1 MKERGLYPMKSVR
14 NKLVS
19 LAIIVI
25 LLSTGL
31 VGAVNYMVVKGELDQ
46 VGRDSLKNGTLG
58 ILELIAQLDTQV
70 QNGKLTLEE
79 AQESARTQ
87 IVGNKIED
95 NKRSIDNPV
104 KYGDNFYFYAFQ
116 DSGMVETHP
125 SLEGK
130 NISDLQTEDGRYF
143 VREMIE
149 AANAGGGYVRYDWAL
164 PSNPDIVAPKIT
176 YVEKD
181 KHWGWIIAAGT
192 YEMDFN
198 AGTNKVLY
206 YTLGMTI
213 LATIIGVS
221 LFWFFSGRMTTYIRK
236 IMVITSDIAKGKLTG
251 DDIPVTTEDELGILA
266 SNVNN
271 MKHSLHEMVNNTKDS
286 ASQMRVSSEMLSA
299 ITEETTAS
307 ADEIHQ
313 AINDISKGAV
323 VQAEEAEMAINKVET
338 LSSLISNATNKYSEI
353 TENMNIINQSQENG
367 REKVDVLLQNSSAFT
382 QVIEE
387 LRTNF
392 SSLTSQMKEIHQ
404 VVQTI
409 TSISEQTNL
418 LALNASIEAAR
429 AGEHGKGF
437 AVVAEEV
444 RHLSEDTNEATNRVR
459 NLLQRIEV
467 DTANSDAKMIHTL
480 QLSQN
485 QAMSISE
492 VKGAFT
498 SLADSI
504 HDITKHLV
512 SLDKGMNDMAENRII
527 VMNAINEIAS
537 VATQSAAA
545 TEQIN
550 ASIDEQKSAVT
561 SIMHSSMELHTEA
574 ERMHDLVERFT

>member
-1 MKERGLYPMKSVR
+1 MKSVR

-31 VGAVNYMVVKGELDQ
+31 VGTVNYIVVKGELDQ

-70 QNGKLTLEE
+70 QNGKITLEE

-87 IVGNKIED
+87 IVGKKIED

-125 SLEGK
+125 SLEGQD
-130 NISDLQTEDGRYF
+130 ISDLQTGDGRYF

-149 AANAGGGYVRYDWAL
+149 AAKAGGGYVRYDWAL
-164 PSNPDIVAPKIT
+164 PSNPEIVAPKIT
-176 YVEKD
+176 YVEMD

-198 AGTNKVLY
+198 AGTNNVLY

-251 DDIPVTTEDELGILA
+251 DDIPVTTEDELGVLA

-323 VQAEEAEMAINKVET
+323 VQAEEAEMAISKVET
-338 LSSLISNATNKYSEI
+338 LSSLISNATDKYGEI

-367 REKVDVLLQNSSAFT
+367 RQKVDVLLQNSSEFT

-459 NLLQRIEV
+459 NLLQRIEI

-485 QAMSISE
+485 QAMSITE

-498 SLADSI
+498 FLADSI

-512 SLDKGMNDMAENRII
+512 SLDKGMNDMAENRIV

-574 ERMHDLVERFT
+574 ERMYDLVERFT

>member
-1 MKERGLYPMKSVR
+1 MKSVR

>member
-1 MKERGLYPMKSVR
+1 MKEWGLYLMKSVR

-31 VGAVNYMVVKGELDQ
+31 VGTVNYMVVKGELDQ

-125 SLEGK
+125 SLEGQ

-198 AGTNKVLY
+198 AGTNNVLY

-286 ASQMRVSSEMLSA
+286 ASKMRVSSEMLSA

-323 VQAEEAEMAINKVET
+323 VQAEEAEMAISKVET
-338 LSSLISNATNKYSEI
+338 LSSLISNATDKYSEI

-367 REKVDVLLQNSSAFT
+367 RQKVDVLLQNSSEFT

-387 LRTNF
+387 LRTTF

-467 DTANSDAKMIHTL
+467 DTANSDSKMIHTL

-485 QAMSISE
+485 QAMSITE

-498 SLADSI
+498 FLADSI

-512 SLDKGMNDMAENRII
+512 SLDKGMNDMAENRIV

-574 ERMHDLVERFT
+574 ERMYDLVERFT

>member
-31 VGAVNYMVVKGELDQ
+31 VGAVNYIVVKGELDQ

-87 IVGNKIED
+87 IVGKKIED

-130 NISDLQTEDGRYF
+130 NISDLQTADGRYF

-198 AGTNKVLY
+198 AGTNNVLY

>member
-1 MKERGLYPMKSVR
+1 MKSVR

-25 LLSTGL
+25 LISTVL
-31 VGAVNYMVVKGELDQ
+31 VGTVNYIVVKGELDQ
-46 VGRDSLKNGTLG
+46 VGRQSLKNGTLG
-58 ILELIAQLDTQV
+58 ILELIAQLDAQV
-70 QNGKLTLEE
+70 QKGNITLEE

-87 IVGNKIED
+87 IVGKRVED

-125 SLEGK
+125 SLEGQ
-130 NISDLQTEDGRYF
+130 NITDLQTEDGRYF

-149 AANAGGGYVRYDWAL
+149 AAKAGGGYVRYDWAL
-164 PSNPDIVAPKIT
+164 PSTPEIVAPKIT
-176 YVEKD
+176 YVEMD
-181 KHWGWIIAAGT
+181 EHWGWIIAAGT

-198 AGTNKVLY
+198 AGTKNVFY

-213 LATIIGVS
+213 LATIIGVA

-251 DDIPVTTEDELGILA
+251 DDIPVTTKDELGILA
-266 SNVNN
+266 NNVNN
-271 MKHSLHEMVNNTKDS
+271 MKHSLYEMVNNTKDS

-323 VQAEEAEMAINKVET
+323 VQAEEAEMAISKVET
-338 LSSLISNATNKYSEI
+338 LSSLISLATNKYSEI
-353 TENMNIINQSQENG
+353 TENMNIINSSQENG
-367 REKVDVLLQNSSAFT
+367 RQKVEGLLQNSSEFT

-392 SSLTSQMKEIHQ
+392 SSLTNQMKEIHQ

-437 AVVAEEV
+437 AIVAEEV
-444 RHLSEDTNEATNRVR
+444 RHLSEDTNEATTRVR

-467 DTANSDAKMIHTL
+467 GTANSDAKMIHTL

-485 QAMSISE
+485 QAISITE

-498 SLADSI
+498 FLADSI
-504 HDITKHLV
+504 QDITKHLV
-512 SLDKGMNDMAENRII
+512 SLDEGMNDMAENRIV
-527 VMNAINEIAS
+527 VMNAIKEIAS

-550 ASIDEQKSAVT
+550 ASIDEQKSAVN

-574 ERMHDLVERFT
+574 ERMYDLVERFT

>member
-1 MKERGLYPMKSVR
+1 MKERGLYLMKSVR

-31 VGAVNYMVVKGELDQ
+31 VGTVNYMVVKGELDQ

-116 DSGMVETHP
+116 DSGIVETHP
-125 SLEGK
+125 SLEGQ

-198 AGTNKVLY
+198 AGTNNVLY

-323 VQAEEAEMAINKVET
+323 VQAEEAEMAISKVET
-338 LSSLISNATNKYSEI
+338 LSSLISNATDKYSEI

-367 REKVDVLLQNSSAFT
+367 RQKVDVLLQNSSEFT

-387 LRTNF
+387 LRTTF

-467 DTANSDAKMIHTL
+467 DTANSDSKMIHTL

-485 QAMSISE
+485 QALSITE
-492 VKGAFT
+492 VMGAFT
-498 SLADSI
+498 FLTDSI

-512 SLDKGMNDMAENRII
+512 SLDKGMNDMAENRIV

-574 ERMHDLVERFT
+574 ERMYDLVERFT

>member
-1 MKERGLYPMKSVR
+1 MKSVR

-31 VGAVNYMVVKGELDQ
+31 VGTVNYIVVKGELDQ

-70 QNGKLTLEE
+70 QNGTITLEE

-87 IVGNKIED
+87 IVGKKIED

-125 SLEGK
+125 SLEGQD
-130 NISDLQTEDGRYF
+130 ISDLKTGDGRYF

-149 AANAGGGYVRYDWAL
+149 AAKAGGGYVRYDWAL
-164 PSNPDIVAPKIT
+164 PSNPEIVAPKIT
-176 YVEKD
+176 YVEMD

-198 AGTNKVLY
+198 AGTNNVLY

-323 VQAEEAEMAINKVET
+323 VQAEEAEMAISKVET
-338 LSSLISNATNKYSEI
+338 LSSLISNATDKYGEI

-367 REKVDVLLQNSSAFT
+367 RQKVDVLLQNSSEFT

-485 QAMSISE
+485 QAMSITE

-498 SLADSI
+498 FLADSI

-512 SLDKGMNDMAENRII
+512 SLDKGMNDMAENRIV

-574 ERMHDLVERFT
+574 ERMYDLVERFT

>member
-1 MKERGLYPMKSVR
+1 MKSVR

-31 VGAVNYMVVKGELDQ
+31 VGTVNYMVVKGELDQ

-125 SLEGK
+125 SLEGQ

-198 AGTNKVLY
+198 AGTNNVLY

-286 ASQMRVSSEMLSA
+286 ASKMRVSSEMLSA

-323 VQAEEAEMAINKVET
+323 VQAEEAEMAISKVET
-338 LSSLISNATNKYSEI
+338 LSSLISNATDKYSEI

-367 REKVDVLLQNSSAFT
+367 RQKVDVLLQNSSEFT

-387 LRTNF
+387 LRTTF

-467 DTANSDAKMIHTL
+467 DTANSDSKMIHTL

-485 QAMSISE
+485 QAMSITE

-498 SLADSI
+498 FLADSI

-512 SLDKGMNDMAENRII
+512 SLDKGMNDMAENRIV

-574 ERMHDLVERFT
+574 ERMYDLVERFT

>member
-1 MKERGLYPMKSVR
+1 MKSVR

-31 VGAVNYMVVKGELDQ
+31 VGTVNYMVVKGELDQ

-125 SLEGK
+125 SLEGQ

-164 PSNPDIVAPKIT
+164 PSNPEIVAPKIT

-198 AGTNKVLY
+198 AGTNNVLY

-323 VQAEEAEMAINKVET
+323 VQAEEAEMAISKVET
-338 LSSLISNATNKYSEI
+338 LSSLISNATDKYSEI

-367 REKVDVLLQNSSAFT
+367 RQKVDVLLQNSSEFT

-387 LRTNF
+387 LRTTF

-467 DTANSDAKMIHTL
+467 DTANSDSKMIHTL

-485 QAMSISE
+485 QAMSITE

-498 SLADSI
+498 FLADSI

-512 SLDKGMNDMAENRII
+512 SLDKGMNDMAENRIV

-574 ERMHDLVERFT
+574 ERMYDLVERFT

>member
-1 MKERGLYPMKSVR
+1 MKSVR

-31 VGAVNYMVVKGELDQ
+31 VGTVNYMVVKGELDQ

-125 SLEGK
+125 SLEGQ

-164 PSNPDIVAPKIT
+164 PSNPEIVAPKIT

-198 AGTNKVLY
+198 AGTNNVLY

-286 ASQMRVSSEMLSA
+286 ASKMRVSSEMLSA

-323 VQAEEAEMAINKVET
+323 VQAEEAEMAISKVET
-338 LSSLISNATNKYSEI
+338 LSSLISNATDKYSEI

-367 REKVDVLLQNSSAFT
+367 RQKVDVLLQNSSEFT

-387 LRTNF
+387 LRTTF

-467 DTANSDAKMIHTL
+467 DTANSDSKMIHTL

-485 QAMSISE
+485 QAMSITE

-498 SLADSI
+498 FLADSI

-512 SLDKGMNDMAENRII
+512 SLDKGMNDMAENRIV

-574 ERMHDLVERFT
+574 ERMYDLVERFT

>member
-1 MKERGLYPMKSVR
+1 MKSVR

-31 VGAVNYMVVKGELDQ
+31 VGTVNYMVVKGELDQ

-87 IVGNKIED
+87 IVGHKNED

-125 SLEGK
+125 SLEGQ

-164 PSNPDIVAPKIT
+164 PSNPEIVAPKIT

-198 AGTNKVLY
+198 AGTNNVLY
-206 YTLGMTI
+206 YTLGMTF

-271 MKHSLHEMVNNTKDS
+271 MKRSLYEMVNNTKDS

-323 VQAEEAEMAINKVET
+323 VQAEEAEMAISKVET
-338 LSSLISNATNKYSEI
+338 LSSLISNATDKYSEI

-367 REKVDVLLQNSSAFT
+367 RQKVDVLLQNSSEFT

-387 LRTNF
+387 LRTTF

-467 DTANSDAKMIHTL
+467 DTANSDSKMIHTL

-485 QAMSISE
+485 QAMSITE

-498 SLADSI
+498 FLADSI

-512 SLDKGMNDMAENRII
+512 SLDKGMNDMAENRIV

-574 ERMHDLVERFT
+574 ERMYDLVERFT

>member
-1 MKERGLYPMKSVR
+1 MKSVR

-25 LLSTGL
+25 LISTVL
-31 VGAVNYMVVKGELDQ
+31 VGTVNYIVVKGELDQ
-46 VGRDSLKNGTLG
+46 VGRQSLKNGTLG
-58 ILELIAQLDTQV
+58 ILELIAQLDAQV
-70 QNGKLTLEE
+70 QKGNITLEE

-87 IVGNKIED
+87 IVGKRVED

-116 DSGMVETHP
+116 DNGMVETHP
-125 SLEGK
+125 SLEGQ
-130 NISDLQTEDGRYF
+130 NIADLQTEDGRYF

-149 AANAGGGYVRYDWAL
+149 AAKAGGGYVRYDWAL
-164 PSNPDIVAPKIT
+164 PSTPEIVAPKIT
-176 YVEKD
+176 YVEMD
-181 KHWGWIIAAGT
+181 EHWGWIIAAGT

-198 AGTNKVLY
+198 AGTKNVFY

-213 LATIIGVS
+213 LATIIGVA

-251 DDIPVTTEDELGILA
+251 DDIPVTTKDELGILA
-266 SNVNN
+266 NNVNN
-271 MKHSLHEMVNNTKDS
+271 MKHSLYEMVNNTKDS

-323 VQAEEAEMAINKVET
+323 VQAEEAEMAISKVET
-338 LSSLISNATNKYSEI
+338 LSSLISIATNKYSEI
-353 TENMNIINQSQENG
+353 TENMNIINSSQENG
-367 REKVDVLLQNSSAFT
+367 RQKVEGLLQNSSEFT

-392 SSLTSQMKEIHQ
+392 SSLTNQMKEIHQ

-437 AVVAEEV
+437 AIVAEEV
-444 RHLSEDTNEATNRVR
+444 RHLSEDTNEATTRVR
-459 NLLQRIEV
+459 NLLQRIEGG
-467 DTANSDAKMIHTL
+467 TANSDAKMIHTL

-485 QAMSISE
+485 QAISITE

-498 SLADSI
+498 FLADSI

-512 SLDKGMNDMAENRII
+512 SLDEGMNDMAENRIV
-527 VMNAINEIAS
+527 VMNAIKEIAS

-550 ASIDEQKSAVT
+550 ASIDEQKSAVN

-574 ERMHDLVERFT
+574 ERMYDLVERFT

>member
-1 MKERGLYPMKSVR
+1 MKSVR

-31 VGAVNYMVVKGELDQ
+31 VGAVNYIVVKGELDQ

-87 IVGNKIED
+87 IVGKKIED

-198 AGTNKVLY
+198 AGTNNVLY

-512 SLDKGMNDMAENRII
+512 SLDKGMNDMAENRIV

>member
-1 MKERGLYPMKSVR
+1 MKSVR

-31 VGAVNYMVVKGELDQ
+31 VGTVNYMVVKGELDK

-125 SLEGK
+125 SLEGQ

-149 AANAGGGYVRYDWAL
+149 AANSGGGYVRYDWAL
-164 PSNPDIVAPKIT
+164 PSNPEIVAPKIT

-198 AGTNKVLY
+198 AGTNNVLY

-323 VQAEEAEMAINKVET
+323 VQAEEAEMAISKVET
-338 LSSLISNATNKYSEI
+338 LSSLISNATDKYSEI

-367 REKVDVLLQNSSAFT
+367 RQKVDVLLQNSSEFT

-387 LRTNF
+387 LRTTF

-467 DTANSDAKMIHTL
+467 DTANSDSKMIHTL

-485 QAMSISE
+485 QAMSITE

-498 SLADSI
+498 FLADSI

-512 SLDKGMNDMAENRII
+512 SLDKGMNDMAENRIV

-574 ERMHDLVERFT
+574 ERMYDLVERFT

>member
-1 MKERGLYPMKSVR
+1 MKERGLYLMKSVR

-31 VGAVNYMVVKGELDQ
+31 VGTVNYMVVKGELDQ

-95 NKRSIDNPV
+95 NKRSVDNPV

-125 SLEGK
+125 SLEGQ

-164 PSNPDIVAPKIT
+164 PSNPEIVAPKIT

-198 AGTNKVLY
+198 AGTNNVLY

-323 VQAEEAEMAINKVET
+323 VQAEEAEMAISKVET
-338 LSSLISNATNKYSEI
+338 LSSLISNATDKYSEI
-353 TENMNIINQSQENG
+353 TENMNIINQSQESG
-367 REKVDVLLQNSSAFT
+367 RQKVDVLLQNSSEFT

-387 LRTNF
+387 LRTTF

-467 DTANSDAKMIHTL
+467 DTANSDSKMIHTL

-485 QAMSISE
+485 QAMSITE

-498 SLADSI
+498 FLADSI

-512 SLDKGMNDMAENRII
+512 SLDKGMNDMAENRIV

-574 ERMHDLVERFT
+574 ERMYDLVERFT

>member
-1 MKERGLYPMKSVR
+1 MKSVR

-25 LLSTGL
+25 LISTVL
-31 VGAVNYMVVKGELDQ
+31 VGTVNYIVVKGELDQ
-46 VGRDSLKNGTLG
+46 VGRQSLKNGTLG
-58 ILELIAQLDTQV
+58 ILELIAQLDAQV
-70 QNGKLTLEE
+70 QKGNITLEE

-87 IVGNKIED
+87 IVGKRVED

-116 DSGMVETHP
+116 DSGIVETHP
-125 SLEGK
+125 SLEGQ
-130 NISDLQTEDGRYF
+130 NIAELQTEDGRYF

-149 AANAGGGYVRYDWAL
+149 AAKAGGGYVRYDWAL
-164 PSNPDIVAPKIT
+164 PSTPEIVAPKIT
-176 YVEKD
+176 YVEMD
-181 KHWGWIIAAGT
+181 EHWGWIIAAGT

-198 AGTNKVLY
+198 AGTKNVFY

-213 LATIIGVS
+213 LATIIGVA

-251 DDIPVTTEDELGILA
+251 DDIPVTTKDELGILA
-266 SNVNN
+266 NNVNN
-271 MKHSLHEMVNNTKDS
+271 MKHSLYEMVNNTKDS

-323 VQAEEAEMAINKVET
+323 VQAEEAEMAISKVET
-338 LSSLISNATNKYSEI
+338 LSSLISLATNKYSEI
-353 TENMNIINQSQENG
+353 TENMNIINSSQENG
-367 REKVDVLLQNSSAFT
+367 RQKVEGLLQNSSEFT

-392 SSLTSQMKEIHQ
+392 SSLTNQMKEIHQ

-437 AVVAEEV
+437 AIVAEEV
-444 RHLSEDTNEATNRVR
+444 RHLSEDTNEATTRVR

-467 DTANSDAKMIHTL
+467 GTSNSDAKMIHTL

-485 QAMSISE
+485 QAISITE

-498 SLADSI
+498 FLADSI
-504 HDITKHLV
+504 QDITKHLV
-512 SLDKGMNDMAENRII
+512 SLDEGMNDMAENRIV
-527 VMNAINEIAS
+527 VMNAIKEIAS

-550 ASIDEQKSAVT
+550 ASIDEQKSAVN

-574 ERMHDLVERFT
+574 ERMYDLVERFT

>member
-1 MKERGLYPMKSVR
+1 MKERGLYLMKSVR

-19 LAIIVI
+19 LSIIVI

-31 VGAVNYMVVKGELDQ
+31 VGTVNYMVVKGELDQ

-125 SLEGK
+125 SLEGQ

-198 AGTNKVLY
+198 AGTNNVLY

-323 VQAEEAEMAINKVET
+323 VQAEEAEMAISKVET
-338 LSSLISNATNKYSEI
+338 LSSLISNATDKYSEI

-367 REKVDVLLQNSSAFT
+367 RQKVDVLLQNSSEFT

-387 LRTNF
+387 LRTTF

-467 DTANSDAKMIHTL
+467 DTANSDSKMIHTL

-485 QAMSISE
+485 QAMSITE

-498 SLADSI
+498 FLADSI

-512 SLDKGMNDMAENRII
+512 SLDKGMNDMAENRIV

-574 ERMHDLVERFT
+574 ERMYDLVERFT

>member
-1 MKERGLYPMKSVR
+1 MKGRRLFLMKSVR

-31 VGAVNYMVVKGELDQ
+31 VGTVNYIVVKGELDQ

-70 QNGKLTLEE
+70 QNGKITLEE

-87 IVGNKIED
+87 IVGKKIED

-125 SLEGK
+125 SLEGQD
-130 NISDLQTEDGRYF
+130 ISDLQTGDGRYF

-149 AANAGGGYVRYDWAL
+149 AAKAGGGYVRYDWAL
-164 PSNPDIVAPKIT
+164 PSNPEIVAPKIT
-176 YVEKD
+176 YVEMD

-198 AGTNKVLY
+198 AGTNNVLY

-323 VQAEEAEMAINKVET
+323 VQAEEAEMAISKVET
-338 LSSLISNATNKYSEI
+338 LSSLISNATDKYGEI
-353 TENMNIINQSQENG
+353 TENMNVINQSQENG
-367 REKVDVLLQNSSAFT
+367 RQKVDVLLQNSSEFT

-392 SSLTSQMKEIHQ
+392 SSLASQMKEIHQ

-485 QAMSISE
+485 QAMSITE

-498 SLADSI
+498 FLADSI

-512 SLDKGMNDMAENRII
+512 SLDKGMNDMAENRIV

-574 ERMHDLVERFT
+574 ERMYDLVERFT

>member
-1 MKERGLYPMKSVR
+1 MKERGLYLMKSVR

-31 VGAVNYMVVKGELDQ
+31 VGTVNYMVVKGELDQ

-125 SLEGK
+125 SLEGQ

-198 AGTNKVLY
+198 AGTNNVLY

-286 ASQMRVSSEMLSA
+286 ASKMRVSSEMLSA

-323 VQAEEAEMAINKVET
+323 VQAEEAEMAISKVET
-338 LSSLISNATNKYSEI
+338 LSSLISNATDKYSEI

-367 REKVDVLLQNSSAFT
+367 RQKVDVLLQNSSEFT

-387 LRTNF
+387 LRTTF

-409 TSISEQTNL
+409 SSISEQTNL

-444 RHLSEDTNEATNRVR
+444 RHLSEDTNEATIRVR

-467 DTANSDAKMIHTL
+467 DTANSDSKMIHTL

-485 QAMSISE
+485 QAMSITE

-498 SLADSI
+498 FLADSI

-512 SLDKGMNDMAENRII
+512 SLDKGMNDMAENRIV

-574 ERMHDLVERFT
+574 ERMYDLVERFT

>member
-31 VGAVNYMVVKGELDQ
+31 VGAVNYIVVKGELDQ

-87 IVGNKIED
+87 IVGKKIED

-130 NISDLQTEDGRYF
+130 NISDLQTADGRYF

-198 AGTNKVLY
+198 AGTNNVLY

-512 SLDKGMNDMAENRII
+512 SLDKGMNDMAENRIV

>member
-31 VGAVNYMVVKGELDQ
+31 VGAVNYIVVKGELDQ

-87 IVGNKIED
+87 IVGKKIED

-198 AGTNKVLY
+198 AGTNNVLY

>member
-1 MKERGLYPMKSVR
+1 MKSVR

-31 VGAVNYMVVKGELDQ
+31 VGTVNYMVVKGELDQ

-125 SLEGK
+125 SLEGQ

-164 PSNPDIVAPKIT
+164 PSNPEIVAPKIT

-198 AGTNKVLY
+198 AGTNNVLY

-323 VQAEEAEMAINKVET
+323 VQAEEAEMAISKVET
-338 LSSLISNATNKYSEI
+338 LSSLISNATDKYSEI
-353 TENMNIINQSQENG
+353 TGNMNIINQSQENG
-367 REKVDVLLQNSSAFT
+367 RQKVDVLLQNSSEFT

-387 LRTNF
+387 LRTTF

-467 DTANSDAKMIHTL
+467 DTANSDSKMIHTL

-485 QAMSISE
+485 QAMSITE

-498 SLADSI
+498 FLADSI

-512 SLDKGMNDMAENRII
+512 SLDKGMNDMAENRIV

-574 ERMHDLVERFT
+574 ERMYDLVERFT

>member
-1 MKERGLYPMKSVR
+1 MKSVR

-25 LLSTGL
+25 LISTVL
-31 VGAVNYMVVKGELDQ
+31 VGTVNYIVVKGELDQ
-46 VGRDSLKNGTLG
+46 VGRQNLKNGTLG
-58 ILELIAQLDTQV
+58 ILELIAQLDAQV
-70 QNGKLTLEE
+70 QKGNITLEE

-87 IVGNKIED
+87 IVGKRVED

-116 DSGMVETHP
+116 DNGMVETHP
-125 SLEGK
+125 SLEGQ
-130 NISDLQTEDGRYF
+130 NIADLQTEDGRYF

-149 AANAGGGYVRYDWAL
+149 AAKAGGGYVRYDWAL
-164 PSNPDIVAPKIT
+164 PSTPEIVAPKIT
-176 YVEKD
+176 YVEMD
-181 KHWGWIIAAGT
+181 EHWGWIIAAGT

-198 AGTNKVLY
+198 AGTKNVFY

-213 LATIIGVS
+213 LATIIGVA

-251 DDIPVTTEDELGILA
+251 DDIPVTTKDELGILA
-266 SNVNN
+266 NNVNN
-271 MKHSLHEMVNNTKDS
+271 MKHSLYEMVNNTKDS

-323 VQAEEAEMAINKVET
+323 VQAEEAEMAISKVET
-338 LSSLISNATNKYSEI
+338 LSSLISLATNKYSEI
-353 TENMNIINQSQENG
+353 TENMNIINSSQENG
-367 REKVDVLLQNSSAFT
+367 RQKVEVLLQNSSEFT

-392 SSLTSQMKEIHQ
+392 SSLTNQMKEIHQ

-437 AVVAEEV
+437 AIVAEEV
-444 RHLSEDTNEATNRVR
+444 RHLSEDTNEATTRVR

-467 DTANSDAKMIHTL
+467 GTANSDAKMIHTL

-485 QAMSISE
+485 QAISITE

-498 SLADSI
+498 FLADSI
-504 HDITKHLV
+504 QDITKHLV
-512 SLDKGMNDMAENRII
+512 SLDEGMNDMAENRIV
-527 VMNAINEIAS
+527 VMNAIKEIAS

-550 ASIDEQKSAVT
+550 ASIDEQKSAVN

-574 ERMHDLVERFT
+574 ERMYDLVERFT

>member
-1 MKERGLYPMKSVR
+1 MKERGLYLMKSVR

-31 VGAVNYMVVKGELDQ
+31 VGTVNYMVVKGELDQ

-125 SLEGK
+125 SLEGQ

-198 AGTNKVLY
+198 AGTNNVLY

-286 ASQMRVSSEMLSA
+286 ASKMRVSSEMLSA

-313 AINDISKGAV
+313 AINDISKGVV
-323 VQAEEAEMAINKVET
+323 VQAEEAEMAISKVET
-338 LSSLISNATNKYSEI
+338 LSSLISNATDKYSEI

-367 REKVDVLLQNSSAFT
+367 RQKVDVLLQNSSEFT

-387 LRTNF
+387 LRTTF

-467 DTANSDAKMIHTL
+467 DTANSDSKMIHTL

-485 QAMSISE
+485 QAMSITE

-498 SLADSI
+498 FLADSI

-512 SLDKGMNDMAENRII
+512 SLDKGMNDMAENRIV

-574 ERMHDLVERFT
+574 ERMYDLVERFT

>member
-1 MKERGLYPMKSVR
+1 MKSVR

-19 LAIIVI
+19 LSIIVI

-31 VGAVNYMVVKGELDQ
+31 VGTVNYMVVKGELDQ

-125 SLEGK
+125 SLEGQ

-198 AGTNKVLY
+198 AGTNNVLY

-323 VQAEEAEMAINKVET
+323 VQAEEAEMAISKVET
-338 LSSLISNATNKYSEI
+338 LSSLISNATDKYSEI

-367 REKVDVLLQNSSAFT
+367 RQKVDVLLQNSSEFT

-387 LRTNF
+387 LRTTF

-467 DTANSDAKMIHTL
+467 DTANSDSKMIHTL

-485 QAMSISE
+485 QAMSITE

-498 SLADSI
+498 FLADSI

-512 SLDKGMNDMAENRII
+512 SLDKGMNDMAENRIV

-574 ERMHDLVERFT
+574 ERMYDLVERFT

>member
-1 MKERGLYPMKSVR
+1 MKSVR

-25 LLSTGL
+25 LISTVL
-31 VGAVNYMVVKGELDQ
+31 VGTVNYIVVKGELDQ
-46 VGRDSLKNGTLG
+46 VGRQSLKNGTLG
-58 ILELIAQLDTQV
+58 ILELIAQLDAQV
-70 QNGKLTLEE
+70 QKGNITLEE

-87 IVGNKIED
+87 IVGKRVED

-116 DSGMVETHP
+116 DNGIVETHP
-125 SLEGK
+125 SLEGQ
-130 NISDLQTEDGRYF
+130 NIADLQTEDGRYF

-149 AANAGGGYVRYDWAL
+149 AAKAGGGYVRYDWAL
-164 PSNPDIVAPKIT
+164 PSTPEIVAPKIT
-176 YVEKD
+176 YVEMD
-181 KHWGWIIAAGT
+181 EHWGWIIAAGT

-198 AGTNKVLY
+198 AGTKNVFY
-206 YTLGMTI
+206 YTLCMTI
-213 LATIIGVS
+213 LATIIGVA

-251 DDIPVTTEDELGILA
+251 DDIPVTTKDELGILA
-266 SNVNN
+266 NNVNN
-271 MKHSLHEMVNNTKDS
+271 MKHSLYEMVNNTKDS

-323 VQAEEAEMAINKVET
+323 VQAEEAEMAISKVET
-338 LSSLISNATNKYSEI
+338 LSSLISIATNKYSEI
-353 TENMNIINQSQENG
+353 TENMNIINSSQENG
-367 REKVDVLLQNSSAFT
+367 RQKVEGLLQNSSEFT

-392 SSLTSQMKEIHQ
+392 SSLTNQMKEIHQ

-437 AVVAEEV
+437 AIVAEEV
-444 RHLSEDTNEATNRVR
+444 RHLSEDTNEATTRVR

-467 DTANSDAKMIHTL
+467 GTANSDAKMIHTL

-485 QAMSISE
+485 QAISITE

-498 SLADSI
+498 FLADSI
-504 HDITKHLV
+504 QDITKHLV
-512 SLDKGMNDMAENRII
+512 SLDEGMNDMAENRIV
-527 VMNAINEIAS
+527 VMNAIKEIAS

-550 ASIDEQKSAVT
+550 ASIDEQKSAVN

-574 ERMHDLVERFT
+574 ERMYDLVERFT

>member
-1 MKERGLYPMKSVR
+1 MKERGLYLMKSVR

-31 VGAVNYMVVKGELDQ
+31 VGTVNYMVVKGELDQ

-125 SLEGK
+125 SLEGQ

-164 PSNPDIVAPKIT
+164 PSNPEIVAPKIT

-198 AGTNKVLY
+198 AGTNNVLY

-221 LFWFFSGRMTTYIRK
+221 LFWFFSGQMTTYIRK

-323 VQAEEAEMAINKVET
+323 VQAEEAEMAISKVET
-338 LSSLISNATNKYSEI
+338 LSSLISNATDKYSEI

-367 REKVDVLLQNSSAFT
+367 RQKVDVLLQNSSEFT

-387 LRTNF
+387 LRTTF

-467 DTANSDAKMIHTL
+467 DTANSDSKMIHTL

-485 QAMSISE
+485 QAMSIKE

-498 SLADSI
+498 FLADSI
-504 HDITKHLV
+504 HGITKHLV
-512 SLDKGMNDMAENRII
+512 SLDKGMNDMAENRIV

-574 ERMHDLVERFT
+574 ERMYDLVERFT

>member
-1 MKERGLYPMKSVR
+1 MKERGLYLMKSVR

-31 VGAVNYMVVKGELDQ
+31 VGTVNYMVVKAELDQ

-125 SLEGK
+125 SLEGQ

-164 PSNPDIVAPKIT
+164 PSNPEIVAPKIT

-198 AGTNKVLY
+198 AGTNNVLY

-323 VQAEEAEMAINKVET
+323 VQAEEAEMAISKVET
-338 LSSLISNATNKYSEI
+338 LSSLISNATDKYSEI

-367 REKVDVLLQNSSAFT
+367 RQKVDVLLQNSSEFT

-387 LRTNF
+387 LRTTF

-467 DTANSDAKMIHTL
+467 DTANSDSKMIHTL

-485 QAMSISE
+485 QAMSITE

-498 SLADSI
+498 FLADSI

-512 SLDKGMNDMAENRII
+512 SLDKGMNDMAENRIV

-574 ERMHDLVERFT
+574 ERMYDLVERFT